1 MELQFDG
8 PYGVYHSMYDDFYWM
23 NRFGDPG
30 YRYHALMSQVWGV
43 LALRLANADVLPFDY
58 EKYAHDIGVFVNEL
72 KPKIPAGAQLDLEPL
87 QKKVAALE
95 SVARDLKQA
104 TNAALR
110 SGKLSRER
118 ADRLNASE
126 MQFESNWLNPQGIPG
141 RPWFQHTLYAARYTY
156 AHLELPGLTEAVE
169 GQKWD
174 LAREQAKVLEDA
186 VDRNTQLLRR
196 ALTDLH

>member
-1 MELQFDG
+1 
-8 PYGVYHSMYDDFYWM
+8 
-23 NRFGDPG
+23 
-30 YRYHALMSQVWGV
+30 
-43 LALRLANADVLPFDY
+43 
-58 EKYAHDIGVFVNEL
+58 
-72 KPKIPAGAQLDLEPL
+72 
-87 QKKVAALE
+87 
-95 SVARDLKQA
+95 
-104 TNAALR
+104 
-110 SGKLSRER
+110 
-118 ADRLNASE
+118 